1 MIYFVGCQSI
11 EEVEKRYR
19 QWAKVLHS
27 DTGGTD
33 KEFQDM
39 QLEYANIKSGKNDK
53 TVNREKK
60 VKQKTTQVK
69 TKVEPEE
76 MLIFA
81 GNILTLVKTGIEL
94 AKEINTYI
102 ETDKELS
109 NIKDNER

>member
-39 QLEYANIKSGKNDK
+39 QLEYATIKSGN
-53 TVNREKK
+53 NEK
-60 VKQKTTQVK
+60 VKKNKEKTSHVK

-76 MLIFA
+76 MLVFA

-102 ETDKELS
+102 ETDKELT